1 MKTFKALFL
10 VLFSIQFSIAQQ
22 TIDSAYFFE
31 NQKNGRD
38 SQKTYKKQLTK
49 AIESSTDFQWQ
60 KATLETN
67 GNLEDV
73 TARYN
78 PFIDEIEI
86 KSDQEYYQLAKT
98 KGVKVLFIDTKLTY
112 VVKSFSN
119 LDDEDELS
127 YFIAD
132 SKLENENIFIK
143 RSYEL
148 GYGRNNGSYKDTKN
162 KKLIVTDHFI
172 LLDANEKLNFLT
184 TNKSLIRK
192 NYPNHKKA
200 IIKYIK
206 QNKLKTKNKADLV
219 QLATYIKSLKV
230 NS

>member
-1 MKTFKALFL
+1 MKTFKVLFL
-10 VLFSIQFSIAQQ
+10 VLFSIQFSAAQE
-22 TIDSAYFFE
+22 TIDPVYFFK
-31 NQKNGRD
+31 NQKDSRD
-38 SQKTYKKQLTK
+38 SQKSYKLQLTK
-49 AIESSTDFQWQ
+49 AIESSTDYQWQ
-60 KATLETN
+60 KATLKSN
-67 GNLEDV
+67 GNLEEI

-86 KSDQEYYQLAKT
+86 KSDQEYYQLAKA
-98 KGVKVLFIDTKLTY
+98 KGVEVLFIDTNLTY

-132 SKLENENIFIK
+132 SNLENENIFIK
-143 RSYEL
+143 QSYEL

-162 KKLIVTDHFI
+162 KKLIITDHFI
-172 LLDANEKLNFLT
+172 LLDTNDKLNYLT
-184 TNKSLIRK
+184 TNKALIRK